1 MAISGIRRQ
10 KGWWWVLFLAVLL
23 VMTGC
28 ADIKPYQPPNHR
40 EEGPQGG
47 IFTGPE
53 GEWVIYRSD
62 EPAPDGEKK
71 KDPDQATDG
80 QEKKKPDATPD
91 SKQP

>member
-1 MAISGIRRQ
+1 MTISGIRGQ
-10 KGWWWVLFLAVLL
+10 KGWWAAVFLALL
-23 VMTGC
+23 LLAAGC
-28 ADIKPYQPPNHR
+28 TEIKPYQPPNHR